1 MATSL
6 VGGLSAAAVARV
18 PGDVDFDGV
27 FDSADLVQVF
37 QTGEYE
43 DGIEDNSSYEEG
55 DWNGDGDFDSADL
68 VAMFQS
74 GLYEAQVN
82 PRVELAASVRPT
94 WGLDSAFATEDNDED
109 LGVGDLWQN
118 TIADDLVK
126 SLSAHDLRRRA

>member
-1 MATSL
+1 MACPRPPWLGFRAMWIS
-6 VGGLSAAAVARV
+6 V
-18 PGDVDFDGV
+18 GV

-43 DGIEDNSSYEEG
+43 DGIADNSSYEEG

-74 GLYEAQVN
+74 SHYEAQIN
-82 PRVELAASVRPT
+82 RRVERAASVRPT
-94 WGLDSAFATEDNDED
+94 WGLDSALRRPTTADED
-109 LGVGDLWQN
+109 LRVGGLWQD